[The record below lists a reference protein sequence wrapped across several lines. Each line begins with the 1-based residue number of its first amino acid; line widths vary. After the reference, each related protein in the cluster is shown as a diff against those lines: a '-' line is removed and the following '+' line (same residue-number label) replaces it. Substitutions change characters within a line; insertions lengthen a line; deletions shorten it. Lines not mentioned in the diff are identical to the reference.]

1 MNRRF
6 KNRKRP
12 QRKLDTSWQGVAKWY
27 NDSVGEKGL
36 YFHQKIIFP
45 KSLKLLQLT
54 SDSKILDL
62 ACGQGIFARQIPEGA
77 EYLGLDLSSDLI
89 LFAKKSNKSS
99 KINFDTKDVSS
110 NLDLDKNSFSH
121 VICILALQNIENFGS
136 VIKNASKA
144 LKENGKFLII
154 LNHPYFRIP
163 RQTSWEIDNAHKIQ
177 YRRIDR
183 YYSSLRIPINMNPG
197 KSSKNSS
204 SQKLTWSFHH
214 SLEDYSESFRQ
225 NNFVIEKIEEWVSDK
240 TSQGPAAKM
249 ENRAREEFPMFM
261 AILLK
266 KQIRS

>member
-1 MNRRF
+1 MYRRF
-6 KNRKRP
+6 KNKKRP

-27 NDSVGEKGL
+27 NESVGEKGL

-45 KSLKLLQLT
+45 KSLKLLGLT
-54 SDSKILDL
+54 LESKILDL
-62 ACGQGIFARQIPEGA
+62 ACGQGIFSKQIPEGA
-77 EYLGLDLSSDLI
+77 EYLGLDLSEDLI
-89 LFAKKSNKSS
+89 SFAKRNNSS
-99 KINFDTKDVSS
+99 PKIEFDTKDVSS
-110 NLDLDKNSFSH
+110 NLDCDKNSFSH
-121 VICILALQNIENFGS
+121 AICILALQNIEHFDS
-136 VIKNASKA
+136 VIKNASNV
-144 LKENGKFLII
+144 LQDNGKFLIV

-163 RQTSWEIDNAHKIQ
+163 HQTSWEIDNASKIQ

-183 YYSSLRIPINMNPG
+183 YYSPLRIPINMNPG

-261 AILLK
+261 AILLR
-266 KQIRS
+266 KQIKS